1 MARPALTSIAAI
13 AGVVAASSC
22 CLPVLPFVA
31 AAGLAGGSTVL
42 WMARPY
48 LLAGS
53 VLLVALGFF
62 QAARS
67 RKCGRRPSVF
77 TSALLWLSAAV
88 VVLSLVFPQAAG
100 AVVSLTG
107 GNRTPAGQPALADL
121 TPRTAPDLRT
131 AFNAAKDDARLL
143 VFLSPT

>member
-1 MARPALTSIAAI
+1 MARPAFTSVAAI

-31 AAGLAGGSTVL
+31 AAGLAGGSAFL

-53 VLLVALGFF
+53 ILLVALGFW

-67 RKCGRRPSVF
+67 RKCGRRPSAF

-88 VVLSLVFPQAAG
+88 VALSFVLPQAAG

-107 GNRTPAGQPALADL
+107 GNRAPAGQPALSDL
-121 TPRTAPDLRT
+121 TTHTAADLRT

-143 VFLSPT
+143 LFLSPT